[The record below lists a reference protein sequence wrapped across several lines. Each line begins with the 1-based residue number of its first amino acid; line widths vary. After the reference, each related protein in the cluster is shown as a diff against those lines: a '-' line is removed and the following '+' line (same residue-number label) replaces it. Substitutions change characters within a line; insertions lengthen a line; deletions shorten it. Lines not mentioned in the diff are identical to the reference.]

1 MNRLAIIS
9 NPRSHRNLH
18 GPAVLCDISQ
28 YPFLAGFAEPGSQAA
43 LLASLAQFR
52 QRGVNIIAI
61 NGGDGTVRDV
71 LTAMWRIDPEW
82 RPALTIIPGGK
93 TNLIANDVGCAA
105 PGPAGLRQ
113 ILEAASHNRLDR
125 HRVNRPVIDIIRT
138 GSPGT
143 PICGLFFGAGAF
155 SRGTELA
162 QTEAN
167 ALGLYQGLAVAW
179 TIGSMLVRS
188 LRGRAGE
195 AAPMALSAGGG
206 TVLQGEVFIMLATSS
221 QRIILGLNPFWGPQT
236 GAIRYTAIAG
246 PPVRLLAALWPVLRG
261 RPRPWMAA
269 AGYRSGSAD
278 YLNLH
283 LTSRFTVD
291 GELFDPGPAGMIELT
306 ARRTMDF
313 VHP

>member
-9 NPRSHRNLH
+9 NPRSHRNLR
-18 GPAVLCDISQ
+18 GPGALSELPQCPYLMGFCEPDSQ
-28 YPFLAGFAEPGSQAA
+28 AELLTALAGF
-43 LLASLAQFR
+43 R
-52 QRGVNIIAI
+52 QQNVSVIAI

-82 RPALTIIPGGK
+82 RPALTLIPGGK
-93 TNLIANDVGCAA
+93 TNLIANDVGCAP

-125 HRVNRPVIDIIRT
+125 HRVNRPVIDITRT
-138 GSPGT
+138 GSPGP

-162 QTEAN
+162 QVEAN

-188 LRGRAGE
+188 MRGKAGE
-195 AAPMALSAGGG
+195 ATPMALSAGGG
-206 TVLQGEVFIMLATSS
+206 TALEGEVFIMLATSS
-221 QRIILGLNPFWGPQT
+221 KRIIMGLNPFWGPQT
-236 GAIRYTAIAG
+236 GAIRYTTIAG

-269 AGYRSGSAD
+269 GGYHSGSAD
-278 YLNLH
+278 HLSLR

-291 GELFDPGPAGMIELT
+291 GELFDPGPGGMIELS